1 MEAEVEDKLIS
12 QLIDKNKKNT
22 RGVPTMV
29 FIDNVEAWIE
39 KFTGE
44 RILED
49 LNSYLNKYK
58 YMEANIL
65 KHNEGVKLKIPDM
78 EKAIE
83 VIEYMAKKKDE
94 SQDALKVDYMVSNN
108 LWAKAE
114 VEIPDNLFLW
124 LGADIMCEYT
134 QKEAKTLL
142 NENKEK
148 ALAQLKN
155 NEADLDFV
163 KDQITV
169 CEVNTTRI
177 YNEVVKR
184 KQAQAKK

>member
-1 MEAEVEDKLIS
+1 METDDRLIP
-12 QLIDKNKKNT
+12 QLIDKTKKNT
-22 RGVPTMV
+22 RGVPTMIFV
-29 FIDNVEAWIE
+29 DNVEAWIE
-39 KFTGE
+39 KYTGE

-49 LNSYLNKYK
+49 LNSYLNKFK

-78 EKAIE
+78 EKALE
-83 VIEYMAKKKDE
+83 VMEYMAKKKSE
-94 SQDALKVDYMVSNN
+94 TQDPLKVDYMVSNN

-114 VEIPDNLFLW
+114 IEIPDNVFLW

-134 QKEAKTLL
+134 QEEAKALL

-148 ALAQLKN
+148 ALSQLKN
-155 NEADLDFV
+155 NEEDLDFV

-177 YNEVVKR
+177 YNEIVKR
-184 KQAQAKK
+184 KQAQTKK